1 MCFCYRRLCPRSTGG
16 HIVGRHRRTTPS
28 DDILNSGGPHANGT
42 KPCTPASKEKLSEL
56 DEAIQ
61 AMWSPAD
68 KKEIDGILEWAQKIK
83 RKDLPT
89 GTKIV
94 GCSVNRKIKRDGTC
108 KTRICAQGF
117 SQIWGTHY
125 DRTHSPCIGHSSMR
139 CLISLAACI
148 NANIDFCD
156 FTQAYTQSELEPS
169 EYIYM
174 KPPPG
179 QDTDADGDEI
189 VWLITRSLYG
199 MKQSGRNWYLRLRTW
214 LTDKQGFEPSYA
226 DPCVF
231 LKKTANGMIMLG
243 VYVDDL
249 LIVHTDRDARDAFV
263 SKMAKEFDFTDQG
276 TLTEVLGIEIKQ
288 TESDITLCHTKYIE
302 KLAETFLKGEANR
315 KEHKT
320 PACHELRELVETATD
335 SKAPVDPDVVA
346 LYRSLVGSLLYT
358 AMTVRPDVSYAVG
371 MLSRALNCPNERL
384 LDEAK
389 RVLYYLAVTHPR
401 TLWSFRTTG
410 G

>member
-1 MCFCYRRLCPRSTGG
+1 
-16 HIVGRHRRTTPS
+16 
-28 DDILNSGGPHANGT
+28 
-42 KPCTPASKEKLSEL
+42 
-56 DEAIQ
+56 
-61 AMWSPAD
+61 MWSPAD

-199 MKQSGRNWYLRLRTW
+199 MK
-214 LTDKQGFEPSYA
+214 
-226 DPCVF
+226 
-231 LKKTANGMIMLG
+231 
-243 VYVDDL
+243 
-249 LIVHTDRDARDAFV
+249 
-263 SKMAKEFDFTDQG
+263 
-276 TLTEVLGIEIKQ
+276 
-288 TESDITLCHTKYIE
+288 
-302 KLAETFLKGEANR
+302 
-315 KEHKT
+315 
-320 PACHELRELVETATD
+320 
-335 SKAPVDPDVVA
+335 
-346 LYRSLVGSLLYT
+346 
-358 AMTVRPDVSYAVG
+358 
-371 MLSRALNCPNERL
+371 
-384 LDEAK
+384 
-389 RVLYYLAVTHPR
+389 
-401 TLWSFRTTG
+401 
-410 G
+410 